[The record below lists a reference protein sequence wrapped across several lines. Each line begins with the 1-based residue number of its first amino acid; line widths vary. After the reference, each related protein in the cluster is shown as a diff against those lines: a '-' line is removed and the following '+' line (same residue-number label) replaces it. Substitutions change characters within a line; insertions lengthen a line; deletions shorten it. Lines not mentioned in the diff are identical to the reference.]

1 MRLIEKS
8 VARNLFESLS
18 SDRVIEAINAAFDG
32 TDFVVSY
39 IESKDDYNVVVGV
52 TAYGQD
58 GEEMSRDIDFEFPNT
73 DFDSVYEVCDEWIS
87 SHNSPDLFYENVM
100 INTGSTTITSD
111 ETGVVV
117 EDNGNTITVGNGV
130 TVDVDNEADVL
141 PAEMDLV
148 APDAEVPVEEPTE
161 DTLDDDIIEE
171 PTEELEENATEDFH
185 GTTELARQVFVSLQ
199 KDANGKYLV
208 MNDGIVTEEIQA
220 ADDNEAIK
228 LFNQKYQKL
237 EDDNL
242 NESSFTHINDVWN
255 ALEKCNTVE
264 DMEKVINEVP
274 RKFGSFDIE
283 VIKDGTVARI
293 TNTYEEH
300 DDVQSDVVD
309 FDLLTEAEQS
319 VDIFKNPEFD
329 YKITDI
335 TVLQPTDS
343 GDVRAIDMNDI
354 LVGLDEALTERYGN
368 ANTVTL
374 NSYLTKHGK
383 DYSSAIVDVSA
394 PNFKGYV
401 YTFESSFDGKLYDCV
416 IKETATNKRL
426 EHLCVKSAD
435 PVKPF
440 VNAIVEAINVSY
452 KLSEHSSI
460 SEDVELLVNKDKV
473 EDNNGVTYT
482 DDVRVEEHND
492 HVEDNMKD
500 KEKKL
505 KPKKKFE
512 VGEEPDQK
520 NTQGEEVAKINLKET
535 EENLVD
541 KLTALKAKLNDNS
554 TDLDTIASELD
565 IACDEAGYDRL
576 WEEGLILMELVKE
589 HIQKAMA
596 EDFDNGK
603 SMLKHLDDTDAQYAY
618 VDGYA
623 NYRNLDKDV
632 LENMI
637 DDIISDLSINESVEG
652 NNEFMSSDIKAGD
665 VVQTNGAGDVEVLD
679 VNKDKNYILVK
690 RGNDYQPF
698 VAAWNPELVDGK
710 LTWGQGHYFDNEED
724 AREYFNN
731 KLNEAEELVDETPL
745 AEDINPKAVFHRK
758 PSSVADMRAAE
769 ANGLVTNKSSY
780 VVINKKELS
789 RDEFLEFSD
798 NLLRDYDWLEELYVT
813 DGVDTSVFKCI
824 EVVNADDGESIMVDP
839 SGYKYARYAALT
851 EPLDVSKEITDE
863 PIDEVIE

>member
-39 IESKDDYNVVVGV
+39 VESKDDYNVVVGV

-148 APDAEVPVEEPTE
+148 APDAEVPAEEPIE
-161 DTLDDDIIEE
+161 DSSEEDIIEE

-208 MNDGIVTEEIQA
+208 MNDGAVTEEIQA
-220 ADDNEAIK
+220 ADDNEAVEK
-228 LFNQKYQKL
+228 FNQKYQKL

-242 NESSFTHINDVWN
+242 N
-255 ALEKCNTVE
+255 
-264 DMEKVINEVP
+264 
-274 RKFGSFDIE
+274 
-283 VIKDGTVARI
+283 
-293 TNTYEEH
+293 
-300 DDVQSDVVD
+300 
-309 FDLLTEAEQS
+309 EAEQS

-368 ANTVTL
+368 ANAVTL

-520 NTQGEEVAKINLKET
+520 NTQGEEIAKINLKET

-554 TDLDTIASELD
+554 ADLDTIANELD

-623 NYRNLDKDV
+623 NYRNLDKDI

-637 DDIISDLSINESVEG
+637 DDIISDLSINESAEG
-652 NNEFMSSDIKAGD
+652 NSEFMSSDIKAGD
-665 VVQTNGAGDVEVLD
+665 IIQTNGAGDVEVLD

-690 RGNDYQPF
+690 RGKGYQPF

-745 AEDINPKAVFHRK
+745 AEDVNPKAVFHRK

-798 NLLRDYDWLEELYVT
+798 NLLREYDWLEELYVT

-824 EVVNADDGESIMVDP
+824 EVVNADDGDSIMVDP

-851 EPLDVSKEITDE
+851 EPLDISKETTEE

>member
-32 TDFVVSY
+32 TDFVVNY

-58 GEEMSRDIDFEFPNT
+58 GEEMSRDIDLEFPNT

-148 APDAEVPVEEPTE
+148 ASDVAVPAEESVEDSSEE
-161 DTLDDDIIEE
+161 DIIEE

-185 GTTELARQVFVSLQ
+185 GTTELARQIFVSLQ
-199 KDANGKYLV
+199 KDVNGKYLV
-208 MNDGIVTEEIQA
+208 MNDGVVTEEIQA
-220 ADDNEAIK
+220 ADDNEAVEK
-228 LFNQKYQKL
+228 FNQKYQKL

-242 NESSFTHINDVWN
+242 N
-255 ALEKCNTVE
+255 
-264 DMEKVINEVP
+264 
-274 RKFGSFDIE
+274 
-283 VIKDGTVARI
+283 
-293 TNTYEEH
+293 
-300 DDVQSDVVD
+300 
-309 FDLLTEAEQS
+309 EAEQS

-354 LVGLDEALTERYGN
+354 LVGLDEALTERFGN

-482 DDVRVEEHND
+482 NDVRVEEHND

-541 KLTALKAKLNDNS
+541 KLTALKAKLNDNN
-554 TDLDTIASELD
+554 TDLYKIASELD
-565 IACDEAGYDRL
+565 VACDEAGYDRL

-603 SMLKHLDDTDAQYAY
+603 SMLKHLDDTNARYAY

-623 NYRNLDKDV
+623 NYRNLDKNV

-637 DDIISDLSINESVEG
+637 DDIISDLSINEADEV
-652 NNEFMSSDIKAGD
+652 SDD
-665 VVQTNGAGDVEVLD
+665 
-679 VNKDKNYILVK
+679 
-690 RGNDYQPF
+690 
-698 VAAWNPELVDGK
+698 
-710 LTWGQGHYFDNEED
+710 
-724 AREYFNN
+724 
-731 KLNEAEELVDETPL
+731 TPL
-745 AEDINPKAVFHRK
+745 VEDVNPKAVFHRK
-758 PSSVADMRAAE
+758 PSSVAEMKAAE
-769 ANGLVTNKSSY
+769 ENGLVTNKSSY
-780 VVINKKELS
+780 TIVNTKELNS
-789 RDEFLEFSD
+789 SEFEEFSN
-798 NLLRDYDWLEELYVT
+798 NLLKDYSWLEELYT
-813 DGVDTSVFKCI
+813 TEGIDSSVFRCI
-824 EVVNADDGESIMVDP
+824 EVINVDNNESILVDP
-839 SGYKYARYAALT
+839 SGYTYARYAALKTPVETAT
-851 EPLDVSKEITDE
+851 EEPTEE

>member
-8 VARNLFESLS
+8 ISRNLFESLKE
-18 SDRVIEAINAAFDG
+18 DKVVEAINDAFNG
-32 TDFVVSY
+32 TDFIIDY
-39 IESKDDYNVVVGV
+39 IDSIDEYNVTVGIS
-52 TAYGQD
+52 ALSGD
-58 GEEMSRDIDFEFPNT
+58 CEELSRNVNFEFSDT
-73 DFDSVYEVCDEWIS
+73 DYDNVYNICAEWIEA
-87 SHNSPDLFYENVM
+87 HNSPELFYENVM

-130 TVDVDNEADVL
+130 TADVDNEADVL

-148 APDAEVPVEEPTE
+148 APEAEVPVEEPTE

-220 ADDNEAIK
+220 ADDNEAIN

-319 VDIFKNPEFD
+319 IDIFANPEFD

-335 TVLQPTDS
+335 TVLQPTDA

-354 LVGLDEALTERYGN
+354 LVGLDEALSRKFGDTN
-368 ANTVTL
+368 AVIL

-440 VNAIVEAINVSY
+440 VNAIIEAINVSY
-452 KLSEHSSI
+452 KLAEHSSI
-460 SEDVELLVNKDKV
+460 SEDIELLVNKDKV
-473 EDNNGVTYT
+473 KDNNGNTYS
-482 DDVRVEEHND
+482 DDARVEEHND

-505 KPKKKFE
+505 KPKKKFDVE
-512 VGEEPDQK
+512 KEPDQK
-520 NTQGEEVAKINLKET
+520 NTQGKEIAKINLKE
-535 EENLVD
+535 VD
-541 KLTALKAKLNDNS
+541 EDVIAKLNDLRERLNNGE
-554 TDLDTIASELD
+554 TDLDTIAYEFD
-565 IACDEAGYDRL
+565 VICDEAGYTGHWDY
-576 WEEGLILMELVKE
+576 GFTLMELAKE
-589 HIQKAMA
+589 AIQRAMA

-603 SMLKHLDDTDAQYAY
+603 SMLKHLEDTDAQYAFL
-618 VDGYA
+618 DGYDH
-623 NYRNLDKDV
+623 YINLTADR
-632 LENMI
+632 LEALIYDAIN
-637 DDIISDLSINESVEG
+637 DLSINESAEG
-652 NNEFMSSDIKAGD
+652 NSEFMSSNIKAGD
-665 VVQTNGAGDVEVLD
+665 VVPTKGAGDVEVLE
-679 VNKDKNYILVK
+679 VSKAKNYILVK
-690 RGNDYQPF
+690 RGAGYQPF

-724 AREYFNN
+724 ARNYFNQ

-745 AEDINPKAVFHRK
+745 AEDVNPRAVFHRK
-758 PSSVADMRAAE
+758 PSSVSEMKAAE
-769 ANGLVTNKSSY
+769 ENGLVTSKSSY
-780 VVINKKELS
+780 VVINTKEMNS
-789 RDEFLEFSD
+789 AEFEDFS
-798 NLLRDYDWLEELYVT
+798 NNMQKEYEWLEELYSV

-824 EVVNADDGESIMVDP
+824 EVVNVDGGNYSILVDP
-839 SGYKYARYAALT
+839 NGYRYARYAAINGAMEVQLE
-851 EPLDVSKEITDE
+851 EPVE
-863 PIDEVIE
+863 EVIE

>member
-32 TDFVVSY
+32 TDFVVNY

-58 GEEMSRDIDFEFPNT
+58 GEEMSRDIDLEFPNT
-73 DFDSVYEVCDEWIS
+73 DFDSVYEVCDKWIS

-148 APDAEVPVEEPTE
+148 ASDVDVPAEESVEDSSEE
-161 DTLDDDIIEE
+161 DIIEE

-185 GTTELARQVFVSLQ
+185 GTTELARQIFVSLQ
-199 KDANGKYLV
+199 KDVNGKYLV
-208 MNDGIVTEEIQA
+208 MNDGVVTEEIQA
-220 ADDNEAIK
+220 ADDNEAVEK
-228 LFNQKYQKL
+228 FNQKYQKL

-242 NESSFTHINDVWN
+242 N
-255 ALEKCNTVE
+255 
-264 DMEKVINEVP
+264 
-274 RKFGSFDIE
+274 
-283 VIKDGTVARI
+283 
-293 TNTYEEH
+293 
-300 DDVQSDVVD
+300 
-309 FDLLTEAEQS
+309 EAEQS

-354 LVGLDEALTERYGN
+354 LVGLDEALTERFGN

-426 EHLCVKSAD
+426 EHLCVKSSD

-500 KEKKL
+500 KKKKL

-541 KLTALKAKLNDNS
+541 KLTALKAKLNDNN
-554 TDLDTIASELD
+554 TDLDKIASELD
-565 IACDEAGYDRL
+565 VACDEAGYDRL

-603 SMLKHLDDTDAQYAY
+603 SMLKHLDDTNARYAY

-623 NYRNLDKDV
+623 NYRNLDKNV

-637 DDIISDLSINESVEG
+637 DDIISDLSINEADEV
-652 NNEFMSSDIKAGD
+652 SDD
-665 VVQTNGAGDVEVLD
+665 
-679 VNKDKNYILVK
+679 
-690 RGNDYQPF
+690 
-698 VAAWNPELVDGK
+698 
-710 LTWGQGHYFDNEED
+710 
-724 AREYFNN
+724 
-731 KLNEAEELVDETPL
+731 TPL
-745 AEDINPKAVFHRK
+745 VEDVNPKAVFHRK
-758 PSSVADMRAAE
+758 PSSVAEMKAAE
-769 ANGLVTNKSSY
+769 ENGLVTNKSSY
-780 VVINKKELS
+780 TIVNTKELNS
-789 RDEFLEFSD
+789 SEFEEFSN
-798 NLLRDYDWLEELYVT
+798 NLLKDYSWLEELYT
-813 DGVDTSVFKCI
+813 TEGIDSSVFRCI
-824 EVVNADDGESIMVDP
+824 EVINVDNNESILVDP
-839 SGYKYARYAALT
+839 SGYTYARYAALKTPVETAT
-851 EPLDVSKEITDE
+851 EEPTEE

>member
-8 VARNLFESLS
+8 IARNLFESLS

-32 TDFVVSY
+32 TDFVVNY
-39 IESKDDYNVVVGV
+39 LESKDDYNVVVGV
-52 TAYGQD
+52 TAYGRD

-148 APDAEVPVEEPTE
+148 
-161 DTLDDDIIEE
+161 TLETDLA
-171 PTEELEENATEDFH
+171 PTEERVDDDEDDSDDGESEDDEEELTEAIDKDGGPFPYLMKH
-185 GTTELARQVFVSLQ
+185 GQGPGTLP
-199 KDANGKYLV
+199 KDVKIVKYGESSNGKDIVYLDKV
-208 MNDGIVTEEIQA
+208 LTAEE
-220 ADDNEAIK
+220 EAK
-228 LFNQKYQKL
+228 FEMTPMSNLQ
-237 EDDNL
+237 DDNL
-242 NESSFTHINDVWN
+242 NE
-255 ALEKCNTVE
+255 
-264 DMEKVINEVP
+264 
-274 RKFGSFDIE
+274 
-283 VIKDGTVARI
+283 
-293 TNTYEEH
+293 
-300 DDVQSDVVD
+300 
-309 FDLLTEAEQS
+309 AEQS
-319 VDIFKNPEFD
+319 IDIFKNPEFD

-460 SEDVELLVNKDKV
+460 SEDIELLVNRDNV

-482 DDVRVEEHND
+482 DDVRVKEHND
-492 HVEDNMKD
+492 HIEDNMKD

-512 VGEEPDQK
+512 VGKEPDQK
-520 NTQGEEVAKINLKET
+520 NTQGEEIAKINLKET

-541 KLTALKAKLNDNS
+541 KLTALKAKLNDGS
-554 TDLDTIASELD
+554 VDLDTIANELD

-603 SMLKHLDDTDAQYAY
+603 SMLKHLDNTDAQYAY

-623 NYRNLDKDV
+623 NYRNLDKDI

-637 DDIISDLSINESVEG
+637 DDIISDLSINESAEG
-652 NNEFMSSDIKAGD
+652 NSEFMSSDIKAGD
-665 VVQTNGAGDVEVLD
+665 VVPTRGVGDVEVLD
-679 VNKDKNYILVK
+679 VNKNKNYILVK
-690 RGNDYQPF
+690 RGKGYQPF

-710 LTWGQGHYFDNEED
+710 LTWGQGHYFDSEED
-724 AREYFNN
+724 AREYFNK
-731 KLNEAEELVDETPL
+731 KLNEAEELADETPL
-745 AEDINPKAVFHRK
+745 VEDMNLRAVFHRK
-758 PSSVADMRAAE
+758 PSSVAEMRAAE
-769 ANGLVTNKSSY
+769 ENGLVTNKSSY
-780 VVINKKELS
+780 IVVNTKEMNS
-789 RDEFLEFSD
+789 KEFEEFSN
-798 NLLRDYDWLEELYVT
+798 NLLKDYNWLEELYTTEEV
-813 DGVDTSVFKCI
+813 DSGVFRCI
-824 EVVNADDGESIMVDP
+824 EVINIDNNESILVDP
-839 SGYKYARYAALT
+839 SGYTYARYAALKT
-851 EPLDVSKEITDE
+851 PVETAVEE

>member
-100 INTGSTTITSD
+100 INTSSTTITSD

-141 PAEMDLV
+141 PAEMDSV
-148 APDAEVPVEEPTE
+148 ASEVEAPVEEPAE
-161 DTLDDDIIEE
+161 DSSEEDVIEE
-171 PTEELEENATEDFH
+171 PIEELEENATEDFH

-208 MNDGIVTEEIQA
+208 MNDGAVTEEIQA
-220 ADDNEAIK
+220 ADDNEAVEK
-228 LFNQKYQKL
+228 FNQKYQKL

-242 NESSFTHINDVWN
+242 N
-255 ALEKCNTVE
+255 
-264 DMEKVINEVP
+264 
-274 RKFGSFDIE
+274 
-283 VIKDGTVARI
+283 
-293 TNTYEEH
+293 
-300 DDVQSDVVD
+300 
-309 FDLLTEAEQS
+309 EAEQS

-520 NTQGEEVAKINLKET
+520 NTQGEEIAKINLKET

-665 VVQTNGAGDVEVLD
+665 VVPTNGAGDVEVLD
-679 VNKDKNYILVK
+679 INKDKNYILVK

-710 LTWGQGHYFDNEED
+710 LTWGQGHYFDTEEE